1 MRVIV
6 IGARGRVGRAIL
18 RGLADHQQVTHVVSL
33 TEDVET
39 TKDSTLHGEAPIEQR
54 KVNLF
59 DDLSDHFK
67 FADAAVYAGWPVTD
81 LPVGLRERQMEALSN
96 VCQCIGVVG
105 VRVFVY
111 CSSAGVYSSAPPGRA
126 VVDEAWPT
134 LESTPS
140 LQLSQ
145 LVRAERAVDRFE
157 DHHALIRLVRLRAGV
172 IVCPTPGGP
181 QTIGRKILRVMNGP
195 HRWRF
200 VPDMGPYVLQ
210 CVHVDDFVSA
220 LCLALT
226 ESVNGPF
233 NIAAD
238 PITSDLLGELFEAK
252 KVHLPQRYVR
262 RILGLGSRLRILH
275 GPSDLVELAIRPQAM
290 DTTRAERDLHWTL
303 EHPARSIVAEW
314 IENRDSIRDRPE
326 AEDASDIAAAASES
340 TDMVLGS
347 LYVQALAYFGEK
359 VHAVRDDQW
368 GETSDEGLTF
378 WQLVA
383 YNALNQYR
391 VALVAQ
397 GYDDKTIESR
407 LPDDPLGISPADG
420 WDLAAERGRHA
431 VAPPDGPL
439 HHDNGLQSNRLK
451 ELLTGVIVETV
462 RAGSEFGHALGFE
475 TQVPLELARF
485 IERLGPPE
493 GPTV

>member
-1 MRVIV
+1 VRVIV
-6 IGARGRVGRAIL
+6 IGAKGRVGRAIL

-39 TKDSTLHGEAPIEQR
+39 TKDTTLHGETPIEQR

-81 LPVGLRERQMEALSN
+81 LQVGLRERQMEALSN

-111 CSSAGVYSSAPPGRA
+111 GSSAGVYSSAPPGRA
-126 VVDEAWPT
+126 FVDEAWPT

-140 LQLSQ
+140 VQLSQ
-145 LVRAERAVDRFE
+145 LVRAERVVDRFE
-157 DHHALIRLVRLRAGV
+157 DHHAMIRLVRLRAGV
-172 IVCPTPGGP
+172 IVCPTPARP
-181 QTIGRKILRVMNGP
+181 QTIGRRILRVMNGP

-210 CVHVDDFVSA
+210 CLHVDDFVSA

-252 KVHLPQRYVR
+252 KVRLPPRYVR
-262 RILGLGSRLRILH
+262 RVRMLGSRLPILH
-275 GPSDLVELAIRPQAM
+275 GPSDWVELAIRPQAM
-290 DTTRAERDLHWTL
+290 DTTKAERDLHWTM

-314 IENRDSIRDRPE
+314 IENLDSIRDRPE
-326 AEDASDIAAAASES
+326 TEDASDIAAAES
-340 TDMVLGS
+340 TEMVLGS
-347 LYVQALAYFGEK
+347 LYVEALAYFGEK

-378 WQLVA
+378 WHLVA
-383 YNALNQYR
+383 YNALNHYR
-391 VALVAQ
+391 VALVAH

-420 WDLAAERGRHA
+420 WDLAAERGGHA

-439 HHDNGLQSNRLK
+439 LHDNGLQSNRLK
-451 ELLTGVIVETV
+451 ESLTGVIVETV
-462 RAGSEFGHALGFE
+462 RAGSKLGRALGFE
-475 TQVPLELARF
+475 TQIPLELARF
-485 IERLGPPE
+485 IERMEPPE
-493 GPTV
+493 GATV